1 MRKDLFMLHLELGQL
16 GENLAVE
23 YLESKAYKILDR
35 NYKWMRHE
43 IDIVCSKAN
52 ELVVVEVKTRHTSS
66 FGAPYQAVTRSK
78 QRQIIKVANEY
89 IVKNKIDMDVRFDVL
104 SIVKN
109 QWQTSIEHIENAF
122 YPCL

>member
-1 MRKDLFMLHLELGQL
+1 M
-16 GENLAVE
+16 
-23 YLESKAYKILDR
+23 
-35 NYKWMRHE
+35 
-43 IDIVCSKAN
+43 SKAN

-66 FGAPYQAVTRSK
+66 FGVPYQAVTRSK

-109 QWQTSIEHIENAF
+109 QWQTSIERIENAF

>member
-1 MRKDLFMLHLELGQL
+1 MHHLELGQL

-35 NYKWMRHE
+35 TYKWMRHE